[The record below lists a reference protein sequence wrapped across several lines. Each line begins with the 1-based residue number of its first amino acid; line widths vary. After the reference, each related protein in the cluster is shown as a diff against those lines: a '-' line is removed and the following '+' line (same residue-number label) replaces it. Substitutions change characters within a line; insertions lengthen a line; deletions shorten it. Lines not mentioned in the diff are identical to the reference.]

1 MIKSIV
7 KLKTIVIILVNTE
20 VLHIAY
26 AILDLVYLQKFMCF
40 SNYGNHFT
48 IKKLAKEFEREFNFL
63 G

>member
-1 MIKSIV
+1 MIKFIV

-26 AILDLVYLQKFMCF
+26 AILNLVYLQKFMYF